1 MKACTGRR
9 AIVNTYKL
17 VLKPGTPWVRVD
29 DIPDLIAKALHP
41 LPPGDRG
48 DPNWVHEASEI
59 LAARK
64 AAENGHIT
72 LLYEAI
78 RKGDLIA
85 RNQFTNYADPAAEGD
100 QLRNARVSIDDL
112 KSYLSRFSIEACVFP
127 RLPVRLSKLPP
138 PIDPIDTSRSM
149 DLSHRYTFTEPNWEK
164 WKLIDSTRLW
174 KAACLAANIEP
185 PMDGAEDLWYERQLT
200 HFPAAFKQIWEI
212 LNWDEIFSQVPLV
225 NVSGRMLHTIG
236 IADFGQ
242 WAINKGLKIPEPLR
256 EIAARFEQEIAFQSK
271 VPQRGKAFSPEPTTP
286 ADSLVTSMADT
297 ASPRHSSAEEKG
309 CEKDTKVTSSPNWK
323 MRIQEQA
330 TVLWRR
336 YRTNGANPTRNS
348 IKEEL
353 AKWCR
358 QPENNVKTSTGINP
372 DAEYIARHVLRK
384 WEPPND

>member
-41 LPPGDRG
+41 LPLGDRG

-242 WAINKGLKIPEPLR
+242 WAINKRLKIPEPLR
-256 EIAARFEQEIAFQSK
+256 EIVARYVQANGASSAVPPPVKTEPTPSEPQSEAVAKWWHEYKPLEMAQRITKRMREENNLVLTGKDKGKVSAVRICREIADEITSTEK
-271 VPQRGKAFSPEPTTP
+271 RRATKRGERATP
-286 ADSLVTSMADT
+286 ISYKTIETYLK
-297 ASPRHSSAEEKG
+297 EKG
-309 CEKDTKVTSSPNWK
+309 FNPN
-323 MRIQEQA
+323 
-330 TVLWRR
+330 
-336 YRTNGANPTRNS
+336 P
-348 IKEEL
+348 
-353 AKWCR
+353 
-358 QPENNVKTSTGINP
+358 
-372 DAEYIARHVLRK
+372 
-384 WEPPND
+384 